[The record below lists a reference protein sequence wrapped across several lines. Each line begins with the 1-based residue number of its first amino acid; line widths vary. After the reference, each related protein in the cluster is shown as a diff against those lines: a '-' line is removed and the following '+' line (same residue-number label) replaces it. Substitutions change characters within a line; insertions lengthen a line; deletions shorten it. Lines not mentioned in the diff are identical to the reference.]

1 MKPLKI
7 TIAGAG
13 IGGLAAA
20 VALARDGH
28 SVRVTERMRGFSP
41 VGAGIQVSPNGIAV
55 LGALGLGVAFRSET
69 IRLEA
74 VRLRDGPSGRKVATL
89 DFRRHAGDLHWQL
102 SHRATL
108 VSQLA
113 NAARSAGAAFE
124 FGCACMPPPAGQALE
139 GEDLLIG
146 ADGLKSRMRAR
157 VDDATSP
164 FFTRQVAWR
173 TVIPDAGGE
182 SVVEVHMGPGRHLV
196 TYPIEGGRRNIA
208 AFEER
213 ADWVEE
219 GWTHEDDPDNLRA
232 AFAGFGPDVRRLL
245 DSVES
250 AHLWGLFR
258 HQVASRW
265 VHGRKVLLG
274 DAAHPTLPFLAQG
287 ANLALEDAWVL
298 ATAIR
303 RHELTEALER
313 YQALR
318 IPRATRV
325 VNAATRNAR
334 NYHLRFP
341 PFRLVA
347 HAALKTAG
355 AIAPAAMIRR
365 FDWIYRHD
373 VTSLEV

>member
-1 MKPLKI
+1 MKPLRI

-13 IGGLAAA
+13 VGGLAAA

-28 SVRVTERMRGFSP
+28 SISVIERAREFSQ
-41 VGAGIQVSPNGIAV
+41 VGAGIQISPNGMAV
-55 LGALGLGVAFRSET
+55 LNALGLEEEFRTET

-89 DFRRHAGDLHWQL
+89 DFRGHAGDLRWQL

-113 NAARSAGAAFE
+113 AAAKGAGASVDL
-124 FGCACMPPPAGQALE
+124 GVDCMPPPEGQALE

-146 ADGLKSRMRAR
+146 ADGIKSRMRAR
-157 VDDATSP
+157 VDNESSP

-173 TVIPDAGGE
+173 TVIPDARCE
-182 SVVEVHMGPGRHLV
+182 PVVEVHMGPGRHLV
-196 TYPIEGGRRNIA
+196 TYPIEGGQRNIA

-213 ADWVEE
+213 MNWVEE

-232 AFAGFGPDVRRLL
+232 AFVGFGPNVRRMLET
-245 DSVES
+245 VES

-258 HQVASRW
+258 HQVARRW
-265 VHGRKVLLG
+265 VRGRQVLLG

-298 ATAIR
+298 AAAIR
-303 RHELTEALER
+303 RHDLPEALER
-313 YQALR
+313 YQAQR
-318 IPRATRV
+318 IPRATQI
-325 VNAATRNAR
+325 VNASTRNAR
-334 NYHLRFP
+334 NYHLRIRP
-341 PFRLVA
+341 VRLAA
-347 HAALKTAG
+347 HAALRAAS
-355 AIAPAAMIRR
+355 AIAPAAMLKR

>member
-1 MKPLKI
+1 MRPLKI

-20 VALARDGH
+20 IALARDGH
-28 SVRVTERMRGFSP
+28 SVRVSERTRGLGQ
-41 VGAGIQVSPNGIAV
+41 VGAGIQISPNGMAV
-55 LGALGLGVAFRSET
+55 LGALGLDEAFRAET
-69 IRLEA
+69 VRLEA
-74 VRLRDGPSGRKVATL
+74 VRLRDGPSGREVATL
-89 DFRRHAGDLHWQL
+89 DFGLHAGDLCWQL

-108 VSQLA
+108 VARLA
-113 NAARSAGAAFE
+113 NAARSAGAAIE
-124 FGCACMPPPAGQALE
+124 LGCDCMPPPAGQALE

-146 ADGLKSRMRAR
+146 ADGIRSRMRAR
-157 VDDATSP
+157 VDGASSP

-182 SVVEVHMGPGRHLV
+182 PVVEVHMGPGRHLV

-213 ADWVEE
+213 TEWVDE
-219 GWTHEDDPDNLRA
+219 GWTHQDDPDNLRA
-232 AFAGFGPDVRRLL
+232 AFAGFGPEVRRLL
-245 DSVES
+245 ESVGH

-258 HQVASRW
+258 HRVARRW
-265 VHGRKVLLG
+265 VQGRKVLLG

-298 ATAIR
+298 AAAIR
-303 RHELTEALER
+303 RHDLPEALER

-318 IPRATRV
+318 IPRARRIV
-325 VNAATRNAR
+325 DAATSNAR
-334 NYHLRFP
+334 NYHLRVP
-341 PFRLVA
+341 PVRLVA
-347 HAALKTAG
+347 HAALKAAS
-355 AIAPAAMIRR
+355 AIAPVAMLKR

-373 VTSLEV
+373 VTSLDV